1 MSDVAYLKSQLGVHS
16 GFPKEGITFIDIF
29 PLLRDPF
36 TFEMLI
42 THFISHIA
50 KVHPGVKPD
59 VIVGLDAR
67 GFLFGPIIA
76 MRLGAAFVP
85 VRKVGK
91 LPGDCYVAEYT
102 KEYGVDRFE
111 MQKDAIKEGQTVIVV
126 DDLIATGGSA
136 AAAGELI
143 RKAGG
148 KTLEYLFVVGL
159 PFLSG
164 ADKLDGPSY
173 WMVEAED

>member
-1 MSDVAYLKSQLGVHS
+1 MSDVAYLKSQLGVHP
-16 GFPKEGITFIDIF
+16 GFPKEGVTFIDIF
-29 PLLRDPF
+29 PCVRPPWPGACARPPPRLVGRRLPAALANPRLLRDPF

-50 KVHPGVKPD
+50 TVHPGVKPD

-91 LPGDCYVAEYT
+91 LPGKCYVAEYT

-111 MQKDAIKEGQTVIVV
+111 MQQDAIKAGQTVIVV
-126 DDLIATGGSA
+126 
-136 AAAGELI
+136 E
-143 RKAGG
+143 
-148 KTLEYLFVVGL
+148 
-159 PFLSG
+159 
-164 ADKLDGPSY
+164 
-173 WMVEAED
+173 